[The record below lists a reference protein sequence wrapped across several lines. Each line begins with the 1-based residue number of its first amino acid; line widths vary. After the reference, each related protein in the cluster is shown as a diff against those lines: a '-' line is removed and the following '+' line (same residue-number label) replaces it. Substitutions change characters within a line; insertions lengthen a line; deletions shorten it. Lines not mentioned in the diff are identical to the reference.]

1 MLEYKFHQSHGI
13 VKPAALPPPTEL
25 INQLPVGVYQFIVVE
40 TMQGLDTYFKPIPKF
55 NIPAKLYGDITNRTD
70 RVISAYI
77 NTKDKNL
84 GVLLNGLG
92 GTGKSLLAKNICI
105 NAMNKLN
112 LPVVVVSMDS
122 VKYIQMLFDILND
135 RGQNVVIFLDEYDKL
150 FVSDKN
156 NGGDERVKDNQ
167 NVLLSLIDGVY
178 SANHLFLLT
187 SNNKGRINDHLLN
200 RPSRI
205 RYYWEYTGLTKELME
220 EVITDIVNN
229 EEKSKAIL
237 DELRFCFD
245 LTYDNLIEFVNECLT
260 YPDVSPSELIDG
272 FNLDSMNGYLITR
285 FKIDLYYDDK
295 SIGDILKDIFGGLK
309 IDMTSRV
316 DNDTEMSDIRRNIA
330 RGNRWY
336 YGCLDLKCKDYSKT
350 IELSLER
357 TFGYDVKND
366 NLYLNGTFK
375 DEIKQIFKWLKDVIV
390 KNDIVIDNYDE
401 LINPYLDESKYKI
414 VFKLIK

>member
-13 VKPAALPPPTEL
+13 VKPATLPPPTEL
-25 INQLPVGVYQFIVVE
+25 IDRLPVDVFQFVVVE
-40 TMQGLDTYFKPIPKF
+40 TMQGVDAFFKPIPKF

-70 RVISAYI
+70 RVINAYT
-77 NTKDKNL
+77 NTRDKNL

-112 LPVVVVSMDS
+112 LPVVVVPMGS
-122 VKYIQMLFDILND
+122 VKYIQMLFDILNE

-150 FVSDKN
+150 FVNEKNSDDDGSVRDK
-156 NGGDERVKDNQ
+156 Q

-187 SNNKGRINDHLLN
+187 SNSKGRINEHLLN

-220 EVITDIVNN
+220 EVITDIVNDK
-229 EEKSKAIL
+229 EKSKAIL

-260 YPDVSPSELIDG
+260 YPDVPPSELIDG

-285 FKIDLYYDDK
+285 FKIDLHYDDAP
-295 SIGDILKDIFGGLK
+295 IFNILKDILNGLELN
-309 IDMTSRV
+309 MTSKV
-316 DNDTEMSDIRRNIA
+316 DTETDMNDVRRNIT
-330 RGNRWY
+330 RGNSWY
-336 YGCLDLKCKDYSKT
+336 YGGLEFRCGTNLHKLDLA
-350 IELSLER
+350 LER

-366 NLYLNGTFK
+366 NIYLNGVFRNETK
-375 DEIKQIFKWLKDVIV
+375 RLFKWLKEVLELNNIV
-390 KNDIVIDNYDE
+390 VNNYDQ
-401 LINPYLDESKYKI
+401 LISPYLDASKYKI